1 VLPFLAL
8 PPLPLLVAVRG
19 IATIGEGVFDV
30 AVLVLAVIFA
40 VSIII
45 EIRFEPSA
53 LLSVG
58 TINLIHLI
66 RAWIVQV

>member
-1 VLPFLAL
+1 MKAG
-8 PPLPLLVAVRG
+8 RG
-19 IATIGEGVFDV
+19 TTGLGVFDV
-30 AVLVLAVIFA
+30 AILVLAVIFA

-53 LLSVG
+53 LLEIG
-58 TINLIHLI
+58 TRNLILKV